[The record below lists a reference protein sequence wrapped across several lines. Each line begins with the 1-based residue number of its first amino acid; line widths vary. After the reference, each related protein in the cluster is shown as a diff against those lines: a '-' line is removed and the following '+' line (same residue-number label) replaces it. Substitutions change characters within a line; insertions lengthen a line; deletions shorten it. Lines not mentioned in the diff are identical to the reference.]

1 VNVESTS
8 WKEAFKEA
16 SRMESDKQSW
26 NGWDMSSLDTEVE
39 DRDKKG
45 MNG

>member
-1 VNVESTS
+1 MHGEGEAYLTRESKYCRRIVNVESTS

-26 NGWDMSSLDTEVE
+26 NG
-39 DRDKKG
+39 
-45 MNG
+45 